1 MGKKIHNPP
10 PPTGMVRP
18 TPPPNPPRVPCW
30 QDDIDE
36 VKRLTAALEQLKGE
50 LRIKSEFLSSR
61 QCPDHSGKWQRG
73 DCLQCRIEQ
82 LEAALTWIGDG
93 HIDDVTEIMDYARK
107 SSGSAGDSSP

>member
-36 VKRLTAALEQLKGE
+36 VKRLTAALEQKQA
-50 LRIKSEFLSSR
+50 RINKLEFL
-61 QCPDHSGKWQRG
+61 
-73 DCLQCRIEQ
+73 
-82 LEAALTWIGDG
+82 LT
-93 HIDDVTEIMDYARK
+93 YARTCDK
-107 SSGSAGDSSP
+107 QAGDIAWNQQIAGISEPETDFRKARGVLSVEDPNP